1 MKRATYQRPECRFCL
16 RLHPIICRGL
26 LKIAGEICMIMMG
39 HYLFFIFFG
48 GGSSDFLI
56 SFLSH
61 YPERT
66 KICYGRT
73 YDMYH
78 YLFFYDFCLFLF
90 HPIIRRGARLA
101 EVICPHQQILLLLH
115 GIQDRLY
122 TPKAEKKKDFF
133 SIVGRTDYNVF
144 YLMVAPIK
152 MFPHFDKAIARNAG
166 PSV

>member
-1 MKRATYQRPECRFCL
+1 MYDYDGSLSIFHFLGGRGVLISLFHFY
-16 RLHPIICRGL
+16 PIIRRGL
-26 LKIAGEICMIMMG
+26 RYAMVVRMICIII
-39 HYLFFIFFG
+39 Y
-48 GGSSDFLI
+48 
-56 SFLSH
+56 
-61 YPERT
+61 
-66 KICYGRT
+66 
-73 YDMYH
+73 
-78 YLFFYDFCLFLF
+78 FFYDFCLFLF

-122 TPKAEKKKDFF
+122 TPKAEKKKACANKDIF

-144 YLMVAPIK
+144 FLMAAPIK